1 MKTRSAL
8 AHRRSGLFVGLAI
21 AAASCPAGLAFAQ
34 DNSGQTRLAP
44 LTVEADRV
52 IGADEPTQGYATES
66 SQSATKT
73 DTPLIRTPQTV
84 DVVTRDQ
91 IEDQGALTINNAL
104 RYTPGVFTGLAGS
117 SSRQTTVSL
126 RGFPGGDVN
135 NTFLDG
141 LRLANDP
148 GAYANI
154 QIDPFFLDRID
165 VLKGPSSVL
174 YGRAQPGGLVN
185 FVTKKPQT
193 EQQGLLRVYGG
204 TFDTFGAGFDVT
216 GALPDESLGSY
227 RVVAKADTSDTQY
240 DVVESESYTIM
251 PEVSFNLAEDTT
263 LLLQA
268 YIQREPES
276 GFHGSVPYDL
286 SVSSSRFGRTVDD
299 EWVDTS
305 RDFEKFDRDTNI
317 FSYQL
322 THAVNDDV
330 TLRSKA
336 QYTEV
341 DLDFEQVYQNGF
353 TGNGAELL
361 RFATAAKEHLKGFA
375 VDNNAQFDFA
385 TGPIAHT
392 VLAGFDF
399 QRRENSVRYGGAAA
413 TTLDPFNPNYDNAV
427 TGDAVF
433 GTTDNRETRQ
443 IGFYLQDQ
451 LEWNRWNLV
460 LGGRQDYLNREY
472 TYTDVDGDRDIADRS
487 DDAFSGRAALLY
499 ESAWGVSPYV
509 SYSEAF
515 NPSAYSPSSGQVSAP
530 VDSDQVEVGVKY
542 QPPGVDALFTLALY
556 ELNQK
561 NVQQRTGVTPVV
573 FTSIGDV
580 QSKGVELSARA
591 DLTEKLHLI
600 ASYSHSEVEYQ
611 DDVTDDGLNIRAGN
625 TFVRTPDDLASAWL
639 SYDFPRGI
647 NAGAGV
653 RYVGSSFANG
663 ANTRKV
669 PDYTL
674 ADASVSMELG
684 EFVSA
689 LDNTTL
695 RVNANNIFDKEYVE
709 ACFSELNCY
718 YGYSRTVIASL
729 DYRF

>member
-1 MKTRSAL
+1 MAVAATL
-8 AHRRSGLFVGLAI
+8 CPTI
-21 AAASCPAGLAFAQ
+21 AVAAQENNA
-34 DNSGQTRLAP
+34 QTRLAP
-44 LTVEADRV
+44 VTVQADAV
-52 IGADEPTQGYATES
+52 IGADEPTDGYATES
-66 SQSATKT
+66 SRSATKT

-141 LRLANDP
+141 LRLQNDA

-154 QIDPFFLDRID
+154 QIDPFFLERID
-165 VLKGPSSVL
+165 VVKGPSSVL

-185 FVTKKPQT
+185 FVTKKPQA
-193 EQQGLLRVYGG
+193 EQQGLLRLYGG
-204 TFDTFGAGFDVT
+204 SFGTFGGGFDIT
-216 GALPDESLGSY
+216 GALPDESMGSY

-268 YIQREPES
+268 YIQREPEG

-286 SVSSSRFGRTVDD
+286 SVSSARFGRTVDD

-305 RDFEKFDRDTNI
+305 KDFETFDRDTDI

-341 DLDFEQVYQNGF
+341 DVDLEQVYQNGF

-361 RFATAAKEHLKGFA
+361 RFATAAKEHLKGFS

-385 TGPIAHT
+385 TGAISHT
-392 VLAGFDF
+392 LLGGFDF

-427 TGDAVF
+427 AGQASF
-433 GTTDNRETRQ
+433 APQDNRETSQ
-443 IGFYLQDQ
+443 LGFYLQDQ

-460 LGGRQDYLNREY
+460 LGGRQDYLKREY
-472 TYTDVDGDRDIADRS
+472 TVGGDDSRVQRS

-499 ESAWGVSPYV
+499 ESSWGVSPYV

-515 NPSAYSPSSGQVSAP
+515 NPSAYAPSSGQISDP

-542 QPPGVDALFTLALY
+542 QTSGVEALFTLALY
-556 ELNQK
+556 DLTQK
-561 NVQQRTGVTPVV
+561 NVQQRTGVTPVI
-573 FTSIGDV
+573 FTGVGDV
-580 QSKGVELSARA
+580 ESRGVELSARA
-591 DLTEKLHLI
+591 DLTDRLHVI

-611 DDVTDDGLNIRAGN
+611 DNVTDDGLNVRAGN
-625 TFVRTPDDLASAWL
+625 TFVRTPDDLASAWM

-653 RYVGSSFANG
+653 RYVGSSYANS

-684 EFVSA
+684 EFVNA

-718 YGYSRTVIASL
+718 YGYSRTIIASL

>member
-1 MKTRSAL
+1 MGGAWVT
-8 AHRRSGLFVGLAI
+8 GLLVA
-21 AAASCPAGLAFAQ
+21 AGLGHA
-34 DNSGQTRLAP
+34 GQTLAQADQPAQRLAP
-44 LTVEADRV
+44 LVVSGSGIA
-52 IGADEPTQGYATES
+52 GADEPTQGYVVDS
-66 SQSATKT
+66 SQGATKT

-91 IEDQGALTINNAL
+91 IEDQGALTVNNAL

-141 LRLANDP
+141 LRLANDA
-148 GAYANI
+148 GAYSNI
-154 QIDPFFLDRID
+154 QIDPFFLERID
-165 VLKGPSSVL
+165 VVKGPSSVL

-185 FVTKKPQT
+185 FVTKKPQA
-193 EQQGLLRVYGG
+193 EQQGLVRFYGG
-204 TFDTFGAGFDVT
+204 SFDTFGGGFDVT
-216 GALPDESLGSY
+216 GALPDAALGSY
-227 RVVAKADTSDTQY
+227 RVVASAETSDTQY
-240 DVVESESYTIM
+240 DVVKSERYTIM
-251 PEVSFNLAEDTT
+251 PEVSLNLAEDTT

-268 YIQREPES
+268 YIQREPDG

-305 RDFEKFDRDTNI
+305 EDFEKFDRDTEI

-322 THAVNDDV
+322 THQVSDDV

-341 DLDFEQVYQNGF
+341 DVDLEQVYQNGF

-361 RFATAAKEHLKGFA
+361 RYATAAREHLKGFA
-375 VDNNAQFDFA
+375 VDNNARFDFA
-385 TGPIAHT
+385 TGAIDHT
-392 VLAGFDF
+392 VLTGFDF
-399 QRRENSVRYGGAAA
+399 QRRENRVRYGGAAA
-413 TTLDPFNPNYDNAV
+413 TNLDPFNPDYDNAV
-427 TGDAVF
+427 SGDAVF
-433 GTTDNRETRQ
+433 APADIRQTRQ
-443 IGFYLQDQ
+443 IGLYLQDQ

-460 LGGRQDYLNREY
+460 LGGRQDYLKREY
-472 TYTDVDGDRDIADRS
+472 TIGGNQSRVQRS

-499 ESAWGVSPYV
+499 QSAFGLSPYI

-515 NPSAYSPSSGQVSAP
+515 NPSAYSPASGTGQISEP
-530 VDSDQVEVGVKY
+530 VDSDQVEVGLKY
-542 QPPGVDALFTLALY
+542 QPPGLDALFTLALY
-556 ELNQK
+556 DLNQN

-580 QSKGVELSARA
+580 QSQGVELSGRA
-591 DLTEKLHLI
+591 NLTDRLHVI

-611 DDVTDDGLNIRAGN
+611 DDVTSDGLDVRAGN
-625 TFVRTPDDLASAWL
+625 TFVRTPDDLASAWV
-639 SYDFPRGI
+639 SYDLPRGI

-653 RYVGSSFANG
+653 RYVGSSYADS
-663 ANTRKV
+663 ANTREV

-674 ADASVSMELG
+674 ADASVSFELG

-689 LDNTTL
+689 LDDTTL
-695 RVNANNIFDKEYVE
+695 RINANNLFDKEYVE
-709 ACFSELNCY
+709 ACFSEINCY
-718 YGYSRTVIASL
+718 YGQARTITATV